1 MKKLLAFI
9 CLCIQIVPIMGQS
22 VLRTSHGVKVETKA
36 ACVELECFSSSIIR
50 VKKYPLGQAPE
61 KQSLSVTMVAEV
73 NECHAS
79 HFAAALHPTCQRYLL
94 IDIGDTKFSAGV

>member
-50 VKKYPLGQAPE
+50 VKKYPSWA
-61 KQSLSVTMVAEV
+61 
-73 NECHAS
+73 
-79 HFAAALHPTCQRYLL
+79 
-94 IDIGDTKFSAGV
+94 SAGKTVVICYNATKKGEV

>member
-36 ACVELECFSSSIIR
+36 ACVELVVICYDATR
-50 VKKYPLGQAPE
+50 KG
-61 KQSLSVTMVAEV
+61 EV
-73 NECHAS
+73 
-79 HFAAALHPTCQRYLL
+79 
-94 IDIGDTKFSAGV
+94 

>member
-50 VKKYPLGQAPE
+50 E
-61 KQSLSVTMVAEV
+61 EV
-73 NECHAS
+73 SSWA
-79 HFAAALHPTCQRYLL
+79 
-94 IDIGDTKFSAGV
+94 SAGKTVVICYDATRKGEV